1 MLPNIYYL
9 CRNEQEMAHHIFQN
23 CTFTQV
29 VREMVVAEFSVAI
42 KIPPTFTQGRYEEDS
57 NRTKFQGRYEEDSNR
72 TKLQKDIYH
81 IMLLFVKRTLQQN
94 IPRGSNHRGTDKR
107 EN

>member
-9 CRNEQEMAHHIFQN
+9 CRNEQEMAHHLLQN
-23 CTFTQV
+23 CTFTQA
-29 VREMVVAEFSVAI
+29 VREMVVAEFSTAI
-42 KIPPTFTQGRYEEDS
+42 KIPPTFT
-57 NRTKFQGRYEEDSNR
+57 QGRYEEDSNR

-81 IMLLFVKRTLQQN
+81 IMLLFVERTLQQN